1 MNKKVFMIVAV
12 IAVLIVAATTAL
24 AANDQPTVQQPA
36 QSADAQLTP
45 QQQQEIDALYEQMQD
60 IRNKIIDKYAEY
72 GTITDTQAEQA
83 KANSEV
89 MTERMKER
97 AAEGFAGCGAGYGM
111 RGGRGRGAG
120 FGAGFGNNASAV
132 Q

>member
-1 MNKKVFMIVAV
+1 MIVAV
-12 IAVLIVAATTAL
+12 IAVLIVAAATAL
-24 AANDQPTVQQPA
+24 AADEQPTVQQPV
-36 QSADAQLTP
+36 QNADAQLTP

-72 GTITDTQAEQA
+72 GTITDAQAEQA
-83 KANSEV
+83 KANSEI
-89 MTERMKER
+89 MIERMKER

-111 RGGRGRGAG
+111 RAGRGRGAG

>member
-1 MNKKVFMIVAV
+1 MNKKIFMIVAV
-12 IAVLIVAATTAL
+12 IAVLIVAAATAL
-24 AANDQPTVQQPA
+24 AADEQPEVQQPA

-72 GTITDTQAEQA
+72 GTITDAQAEQA
-83 KANSEV
+83 KANSEI
-89 MTERMKER
+89 MIERMKER

-111 RGGRGRGAG
+111 RAGRGR
-120 FGAGFGNNASAV
+120 GAGFGNNASAV